1 MSEKFIS
8 FRFWWGDLFVRYSDT
23 DERPVGEQEI
33 EDSLFSLLNHE
44 DPEEGELYRSMS
56 EEDDIQ
62 RVKDVM
68 SSFDVPYDIVPVYTI
83 LVD

>member
-8 FRFWWGDLFVRYSDT
+8 IKFWWGDLLVRYSDS
-23 DERPVGEQEI
+23 ESRPVTEQEI
-33 EDSLFSLLNHE
+33 EDSLFSLLDHE
-44 DPEEGELYRSMS
+44 DPEEGQLYRGVS
-56 EEDDIQ
+56 EEEDIQ
-62 RVKDVM
+62 RVKDIM